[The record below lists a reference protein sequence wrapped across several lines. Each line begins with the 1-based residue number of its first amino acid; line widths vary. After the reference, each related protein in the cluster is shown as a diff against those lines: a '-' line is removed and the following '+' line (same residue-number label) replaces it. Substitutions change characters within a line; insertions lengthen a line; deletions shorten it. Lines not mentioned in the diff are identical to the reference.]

1 MHNTLCSFV
10 LHLYKGSREQA
21 ATRFS
26 GWALDQARAMIHFDS
41 ALWAIGT
48 PGERI
53 HSAHY
58 YQLPGTM
65 LREWERRRKAN
76 SELNP
81 LVEGRLNNPVRLD
94 NLISVAGTAKPPPPL
109 DLSKLCSRFGIHHAL
124 CTAIGGTESKLH
136 HFICFYRNGS
146 GKPFSEEDSSIK
158 KFLAPHL
165 VEAR

>member
-1 MHNTLCSFV
+1 MGMYNNLCAFV

-21 ATRFS
+21 TPRFT

-65 LREWERRRKAN
+65 LREWERRRKTD
-76 SELNP
+76 SGLNP

-94 NLISVAGTAKPPPPL
+94 DLISVAGTASPPPRSHKALLTFRYPTCIVHRDRGHGVKAPSFHL
-109 DLSKLCSRFGIHHAL
+109 LLSQRLGE
-124 CTAIGGTESKLH
+124 AIQRE
-136 HFICFYRNGS
+136 R
-146 GKPFSEEDSSIK
+146 
-158 KFLAPHL
+158 
-165 VEAR
+165 

>member
-1 MHNTLCSFV
+1 MDNTLCNFV

-21 ATRFS
+21 TTRFT

-65 LREWERRRKAN
+65 LREWERRRKDD

-81 LVEGRLNNPVRLD
+81 LVEGRLNEPVRLD
-94 NLISVAGTAKPPPPL
+94 NLISVAGTAMPPPPPRSL
-109 DLSKLCSRFGIHHAL
+109 KALLTFWHPTCIVHRDRGHGVKAPSFHLLLSQRLGE
-124 CTAIGGTESKLH
+124 AIQRK
-136 HFICFYRNGS
+136 R
-146 GKPFSEEDSSIK
+146 
-158 KFLAPHL
+158 
-165 VEAR
+165 